1 MVNGLLRGALV
12 GFGVAALF
20 GCTVSTGLPGVP
32 DVEIVPSYSAIQTV
46 CRDFGRDMGS
56 VNSAEDLLDAIL
68 VAEAEAEA
76 GAVDA
81 TRDDPS
87 ARSVVQ
93 SLQGVLSTTSKAAV
107 ESAMADVM
115 AACTEVG
122 VPMSWGE

>member
-68 VAEAEAEA
+68 VAEAA
-76 GAVDA
+76 AVDA
-81 TRDDPS
+81 ARDDPS
-87 ARSVVQ
+87 ARTVVE
-93 SLQGVLSTTSKAAV
+93 SLQGLLSTTSKAAV

>member
-68 VAEAEAEA
+68 VAEAA
-76 GAVDA
+76 AVDA
-81 TRDDPS
+81 ARDDPS
-87 ARSVVQ
+87 ARTVVE
-93 SLQGVLSTTSKAAV
+93 SLQGLLSTTSKAAA
-107 ESAMADVM
+107 ESAMTDVM
-115 AACTEVG
+115 AECTEVG
-122 VPMSWGE
+122 VPVSWGE

>member
-1 MVNGLLRGALV
+1 MVIGLLRIALV
-12 GFGVAALF
+12 GFGVPALF

-68 VAEAEAEA
+68 VAEA

-81 TRDDPS
+81 PRDDPS
-87 ARSVVQ
+87 ARSVDE

-107 ESAMADVM
+107 ESAMTDVM

>member
-68 VAEAEAEA
+68 VAEAEA

-107 ESAMADVM
+107 EIAMTDVM
-115 AACTEVG
+115 TACTEVG

>member
-1 MVNGLLRGALV
+1 MSVP
-12 GFGVAALF
+12 ALF

-68 VAEAEAEA
+68 EAEA

-81 TRDDPS
+81 ARDDPS
-87 ARSVVQ
+87 ARPVV
-93 SLQGVLSTTSKAAV
+93 
-107 ESAMADVM
+107 
-115 AACTEVG
+115 
-122 VPMSWGE
+122 